1 MISSKIQMLM
11 PFWRILY
18 QLKFYHSQHFGTYPT
33 LGGDLFFPHRKLE
46 NGGSRHTDI
55 PDMRFVFFGLEV
67 AMLQEL
73 FPKRNGTRHAPSE
86 VEGMIRY
93 V

>member
-1 MISSKIQMLM
+1 MTFKIQIWCHFGGYL
-11 PFWRILY
+11 RTY
-18 QLKFYHSQHFGTYPT
+18 KFYHSQH
-33 LGGDLFFPHRKLE
+33 LGGDLFFSTQKLE

-55 PDMRFVFFGLEV
+55 PDMRFFLFGLEV

-73 FPKRNGTRHAPSE
+73 FPKRNGTRPAPSE
-86 VEGMIRY
+86 VEGMTRY